1 MVMVELRHISCRHQ
15 HATVVSGAKTRSLTA
30 LVLATFALCGPPPST
45 AQDDRVLDLA
55 SYEQTFTEDFDSLDV
70 SAWGPG
76 TRWIAHTPY
85 NGDFGDGAFANPVAG
100 FPFTIENGVLRIEA
114 RKDRNGKWH
123 SGLLSSVDK
132 NFNGFTQQDGYF
144 EIRAKLP
151 AGEGAWPA
159 FWLLG
164 RDRSTTTPEVDVLE
178 HYGHDPGAYEA
189 AVHIW
194 DVKSPA
200 ESRVSGS
207 HIPVPYGSLSSAF
220 HTFGVSIEP
229 DLIRYYFD
237 RREVWNTKT
246 IPEHR
251 QPMYLLIDL
260 AVGGGWPITNMPNP
274 SFMYVDYVRAWRRKD

>member
-1 MVMVELRHISCRHQ
+1 MVERRQISYRHQ
-15 HATVVSGAKTRSLTA
+15 HATIVSGAKMRVLTA
-30 LVLATFALCGPPPST
+30 FVLATFALCGPGPST
-45 AQDDRVLDLA
+45 AQNDRVLDLA
-55 SYEQTFTEDFDSLDV
+55 AYEPTFSEDFVSLDV

-85 NGDFGDGAFANPVAG
+85 NGDFGDGAFANPGVG
-100 FPFTIENGVLRIEA
+100 FPFTIENGILRIEA

-123 SGLLSSVDK
+123 SGLLSSVDGK
-132 NFNGFTQQDGYF
+132 GNGFAQQYGYF
-144 EIRAKLP
+144 EMRAKLP
-151 AGEGAWPA
+151 AGDGVWPA

-164 RDRSTTTPEVDVLE
+164 RNRSTTAAEVDVIE

-189 AVHIW
+189 AVHVW
-194 DVKSPA
+194 DLKSPA
-200 ESRVSGS
+200 ESRVANSR
-207 HIPVPYGSLSSAF
+207 IPVPSGSLSGTF

-246 IPEHR
+246 MPEHR

-260 AVGGGWPITNMPNP
+260 AVGGGWPNANMPNP